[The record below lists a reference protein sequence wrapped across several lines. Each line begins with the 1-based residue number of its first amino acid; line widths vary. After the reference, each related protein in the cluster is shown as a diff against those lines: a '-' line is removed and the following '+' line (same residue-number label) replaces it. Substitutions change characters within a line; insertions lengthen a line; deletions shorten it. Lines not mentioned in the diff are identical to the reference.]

1 MLEYSQNYFNK
12 TGSLWFY
19 LKDEI
24 TNFNADIGKNNVFDS
39 FKCIVKLLPHTVAQP
54 TPSNNDEILK
64 NETFVA
70 PLKNLSN
77 IQRSLEMPL
86 INCKVELKLKWVN
99 YCVLVVDG
107 NDNTN
112 AHPNN
117 IIFTIK
123 VTKLYVPAVNLSAK
137 FNQMLSEILSK
148 GSER

>member
-1 MLEYSQNYFNK
+1 
-12 TGSLWFY
+12 
-19 LKDEI
+19 
-24 TNFNADIGKNNVFDS
+24 
-39 FKCIVKLLPHTVAQP
+39 
-54 TPSNNDEILK
+54 
-64 NETFVA
+64 
-70 PLKNLSN
+70 
-77 IQRSLEMPL
+77 MPL

-137 FNQMLSEILSK
+137 VNQILSEIFSK
-148 GSER
+148 VSER